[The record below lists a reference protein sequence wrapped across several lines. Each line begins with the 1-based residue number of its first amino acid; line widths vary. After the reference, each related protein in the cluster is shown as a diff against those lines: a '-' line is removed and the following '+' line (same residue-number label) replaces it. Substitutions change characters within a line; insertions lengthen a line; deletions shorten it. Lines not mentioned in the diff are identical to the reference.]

1 MKKHTFLNILLAG
14 AMLIGISA
22 CDDHEMTNQLKLSK
36 SIYCRCWFTSINY
49 SVTRS
54 F

>member
-22 CDDHEMTNQLKLSK
+22 CDDHENDK
-36 SIYCRCWFTSINY
+36 STKVVKVSTVVAGSHPSTIAL
-49 SVTRS
+49 RS